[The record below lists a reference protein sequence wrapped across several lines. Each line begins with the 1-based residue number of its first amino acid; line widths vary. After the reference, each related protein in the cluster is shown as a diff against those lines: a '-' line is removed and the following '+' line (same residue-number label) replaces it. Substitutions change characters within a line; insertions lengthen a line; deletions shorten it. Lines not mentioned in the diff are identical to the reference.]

1 MQRALVDHGPR
12 RNCGA
17 ARECAAPGRFA
28 LVRSFAGVALA
39 SLALASVPA
48 LAGPAS
54 VNPDAIADGGPQA
67 DQGIQ
72 AQPVGQWTGVWT
84 RSSLLG
90 DMGGLRSWMAR
101 RGVSLNATEVSE
113 YLYNTRGGLQ
123 TGGTYDGLTTI
134 TLGVDG
140 QKAFDL
146 PGGLFN
152 ASLLQIHGR
161 NLSEYDVGSLN
172 TSSGIEAQDTTRL
185 WELWY
190 QQSFFD
196 QKADIRFGQQSL
208 DQEFMVS
215 SYAGTF
221 VNTMFGWAG
230 LPSYGLPSGGPAY
243 PLSALG
249 VRVKAQF
256 GPSLTALAGV
266 YDGNPLGNNPDNLR
280 GTNFNVHNGAL
291 TIAELQYSINKPAN
305 SEMVEPGQG
314 GLPGTYKLGFWYNNA
329 NPFNDQLY
337 DNTGRSL
344 ANPASSRVPLIYTNN
359 YSWYAVADQM
369 VWRPNPEE
377 PRSIGV
383 FARVMGAPG
392 DRNLVSLSANAGV
405 VMAAPFEGRDND
417 TAGIGLA
424 YIKIGSHAH
433 ELALQDAVLTS
444 SGVNGVPYGAA
455 ASETALELTY
465 QYQVTPWWVVQGDL
479 QYTLNTGAGLRNPNN
494 PARALGNAL
503 VAGVRT
509 TITF

>member
-1 MQRALVDHGPR
+1 MQRALVDHGSR
-12 RNCGA
+12 RNSGA
-17 ARECAAPGRFA
+17 ARECAASGCFA
-28 LVRSFAGVALA
+28 RARSFAGVALA
-39 SLALASVPA
+39 SLALAPAPA

-90 DMGGLRSWMAR
+90 DMWGLRSWMAR
-101 RGVSLNATEVSE
+101 GGVSLNATEVSE
-113 YLYNTRGGLQ
+113 YLYNTQGGLQ
-123 TGGTYDGLTTI
+123 TGGAYDGLTTI
-134 TLGVDG
+134 TLNVDS
-140 QKAFDL
+140 QKAIGL

-152 ASLLQIHGR
+152 ASLLQTHGR
-161 NLSEYDVGSLN
+161 NLSQYEVGSLN

-190 QQSFFD
+190 QQSFLD
-196 QKADIRFGQQSL
+196 QKANIKFGQQSL
-208 DQEFMVS
+208 DQEFMAS

-230 LPSYGLPSGGPAY
+230 LPSYDLPSGGPAY
-243 PLSALG
+243 PLAALG
-249 VRVKAQF
+249 VRIKAQL
-256 GPSLTALAGV
+256 GPALTALAGV
-266 YDGNPLGNNPDNLR
+266 YDGNPLGNNPSNLR
-280 GTNFNVHNGAL
+280 GTNFNVRNGAL

-314 GLPGTYKLGFWYNNA
+314 GLPGNYKLGFWYNNA

-337 DNTGRSL
+337 DNNGLSL
-344 ANPASSRVPLIYTNN
+344 ANPASSSVPLVYTND

-405 VMAAPFEGRDND
+405 VMTAPFQGRGND
-417 TAGIGLA
+417 TAGVGLA
-424 YIKIGSHAH
+424 YIKIGDHAH
-433 ELALQDAVLTS
+433 QLALQNAVLTS
-444 SGVNGVPYGAA
+444 SGANGVPYGAA
-455 ASETALELTY
+455 GSETALELTY

-494 PARALGNAL
+494 PARTLGNAL

>member
-1 MQRALVDHGPR
+1 MKRARVDHGSR
-12 RNCGA
+12 KTLDA
-17 ARECAAPGRFA
+17 AKKRTASGRFFLA
-28 LVRSFAGVALA
+28 KGVAGAVLA
-39 SLALASVPA
+39 SLALASAPA

-54 VNPDAIADGGPQA
+54 ANPDAISNGGPQA
-67 DQGIQ
+67 DQSIQ

-101 RGVSLNATEVSE
+101 GGVSLNATEVSE

-134 TLGVDG
+134 TLNVDS
-140 QKAFDL
+140 QKAFDI

-152 ASLLQIHGR
+152 ASALQIHGR
-161 NLSEYDVGSLN
+161 NLSQYDVGSLN
-172 TSSGIEAQDTTRL
+172 TASGIEAQDTTRL

-190 QQSFFD
+190 QQSFLD
-196 QKADIRFGQQSL
+196 QQANIKFGQQSL

-230 LPSYGLPSGGPAY
+230 LPSYDLPSGGPAY

-256 GPSLTALAGV
+256 SPALAALAGV
-266 YDGNPLGNNPDNLR
+266 YDGNPLGNDPGNMR
-280 GTNFNVHNGAL
+280 GTNFNLHNGAL
-291 TIAELQYSINKPAN
+291 TIAELQYFVNKPPN

-329 NPFNDQLY
+329 NPFNDPLY
-337 DNTGRSL
+337 DGAGRSL
-344 ANPASSRVPLIYTNN
+344 ASPASSGVPLVYTNN

-377 PRSIGV
+377 SRSIGV

-405 VMAAPFEGRDND
+405 VMTAPFEGRDND
-417 TAGIGLA
+417 TAGVGLA

-433 ELALQDAVLTS
+433 QLALQDVAFTS
-444 SGVNGVPYGAA
+444 SGANGVPYGAA

-479 QYTLNTGAGLRNPNN
+479 QYTLNTGAGLQNPSN
-494 PARALGNAL
+494 PARTLGNAL

-509 TITF
+509 ALTF

>member
-1 MQRALVDHGPR
+1 MKRNPVDHGSR
-12 RNCGA
+12 KTGVA
-17 ARECAAPGRFA
+17 AQDGIASERFTR
-28 LVRSFAGVALA
+28 LKGVAGVALA
-39 SLALASVPA
+39 SLALAWLPA
-48 LAGPAS
+48 LASPSPA
-54 VNPDAIADGGPQA
+54 NPDAIPDSGPQA
-67 DQGIQ
+67 DQSIQ
-72 AQPVGQWTGVWT
+72 AQPVGQWTGLWT
-84 RSSLLG
+84 RSNLLG
-90 DMGGLRSWMAR
+90 DLWGLRSWMAR
-101 RGVSLNATEVSE
+101 GGVSLNATEVSE
-113 YLYNTRGGLQ
+113 YLYNARGGLQ

-134 TLGVDG
+134 TLDVDS
-140 QKAFDL
+140 QKVFDI

-152 ASLLQIHGR
+152 ASALQMHGR
-161 NLSEYDVGSLN
+161 NLSEYNVGALN

-190 QQSFFD
+190 QQSFLN
-196 QKADIRFGQQSL
+196 QKANIKFGQQSI
-208 DQEFMVS
+208 DQEFLVS
-215 SYAGTF
+215 SYAGAF
-221 VNTMFGWAG
+221 VNTMFGWPG
-230 LPSYGLPSGGPAY
+230 LPSYDMPSGGPAY

-249 VRVKAQF
+249 VRVKAQL
-256 GPSLTALAGV
+256 SSALTGLAGV
-266 YDGNPLGNNPDNLR
+266 YDGDPLGNNPDNIR

-291 TIAELQYSINKPAN
+291 TIAELQYSINKPVD
-305 SEMVEPGQG
+305 SKMVEPGQG

-337 DNTGRSL
+337 DNTGLSL
-344 ANPASSRVPLIYTNN
+344 ANPASTGVPLAYTNN

-392 DRNLVSLSANAGV
+392 DRNLVGLSANAGV

-424 YIKIGSHAH
+424 YIKIGNHAH
-433 ELALQDAVLTS
+433 QLALQDAALTS
-444 SGVNGVPYGAA
+444 SGANGVPYGAA

-479 QYTLNTGAGLRNPNN
+479 QYTLNTGAGLLNPNN
-494 PARALGNAL
+494 PTRTVGNAL
-503 VAGVRT
+503 MAGVRT